1 MIQMQLTSAGLAAV
15 AGNTA
20 LTFTR
25 FVAGSGTSNNE
36 TVAAPCQDVPIV
48 NSQIFIAGQSYTV
61 NGQTV
66 VVDYNALELTGM
78 MSTAQAQEA
87 YSWTELALMARIGAG
102 EEFAFAY
109 GAAVNNAFYVDP
121 AEPVTYVLPFSVIF
135 SDTPAVTVNTTE
147 AGVPWATFL
156 NHTAASVSDGAH
168 GLRVSGGDLVVNGVA
183 MGIASQTEMDARTTN
198 VIGINVLV
206 DALPANVMDYVGV
219 VAYNRGDQSCYRCQI
234 AESIEVGDYVALL
247 DNNWQRC
254 DEETEGSLLVIA
266 DGSTP
271 GEGEIAWRDAQ
282 AHFCGWVSLDTVE
295 SRLQALEV
303 ATSPYVKF
311 KSADEREY
319 NNEWVSRMT
328 GAGTAASPYLIYTP
342 YDFNAIR
349 NDLTANYVL
358 MNNLDF
364 AEAIGIE
371 LSLIS
376 GELVYGAINADA
388 PLYNAGQGWE
398 PFSEFKGVLNGNGK
412 TLRGLTCCRNLEF
425 MGLCV
430 RINGSVISNLSIKDS
445 IFVDSFARCRLGSLA
460 GEAKNNTSHINN
472 CITCATLY
480 SSAPTNENKLGGLVG
495 VESVACNYNNCANH
509 GTIKALHDSGAIIGG
524 IAGGGNQYSVY
535 TACYNS
541 VSLRGREVCG
551 ISWGNGRITNCY
563 NSGLIAGNYNSKSLT
578 MGVDV
583 SNSCSLAGCADTM
596 QGTSLTA
603 DQLMS
608 SEAVDMLNIGLEL
621 PVYVAVEDGYPQFDF
636 ETLVERSLSINLN
649 LPVLSNDGREV
660 IPSGIDLGTLLH
672 QPSREEFGALQDRV
686 LGVETNRLV
695 ESYEAYSAVLSNRI
709 VCFYPGTDTYQHA
722 GASSEKLLGVSKADC
737 NAGETGAVIVS
748 GLAVVTAGETVT
760 AGDYLT
766 GCTVDTVSGLAKPAA
781 DGDYIVG
788 IALNSAAAGGDV
800 HVVVSPIR
808 LYSPVDCAAVEIVAG
823 VLLTAN
829 GIIGLDE
836 DGTATHPA
844 TSVPSF
850 GVVKS
855 KTKRGAYARVAVAGI
870 CQVRCGNNNI
880 YTGDYVGANGG
891 ATGNGVA
898 VTASGEYYVGI
909 AVADSA
915 DGQVKVMISPGKIP

>member
-1 MIQMQLTSAGLAAV
+1 MIQMQLTAAGLAAV
-15 AGNTA
+15 AGNSA
-20 LTFTR
+20 LTFTK
-25 FVAGSGTSNNE
+25 FVAGSGTSNDE
-36 TVAAPCQDVPIV
+36 TVAQACQDVPIV
-48 NSQIFIAGQSYTV
+48 NHQTFVAGQSYTI
-61 NGQTV
+61 NGQPTT
-66 VVDYNALELTGM
+66 VDYNAVEITGM
-78 MSTAQAQEA
+78 LSTAQAQEA

-102 EEFAFAY
+102 EDFVFAY
-109 GAAVNNAFYVDP
+109 GTAVNNAFYVDP
-121 AEPVTYVLPFSVIF
+121 AEPVTYVLPFSVIY
-135 SDTPAVTVNTTE
+135 SDAPNVTVNTTE

-183 MGIASQTEMDARTTN
+183 MGIASQAEMDARTTN
-198 VIGINVLV
+198 VIGVNVLV

-234 AESIEVGDYVALL
+234 AESIDVGDYVALL
-247 DNNWQRC
+247 DDNWQRC

-295 SRLQALEV
+295 SRLQALENS
-303 ATSPYVKF
+303 TSPYVKF

-319 NNEWVSRMT
+319 NSEWVSRMT

-349 NDLTANYVL
+349 NDLAANYVL

-364 AEAIGIE
+364 TDAIGIE

-412 TLRGLTCCRNLEF
+412 TLRRITCCRNLEF

-445 IFVDSFARCRLGSLA
+445 IFIDSFARCRLGSLA

-495 VESVACNYNNCANH
+495 IESVACNYNNCANH
-509 GTIKALHDSGAIIGG
+509 GTIKALHDSEAIIGG
-524 IAGGGNQYSVY
+524 IAGSGNQYSVY

-563 NSGLIAGNYNSKSLT
+563 NSGLIAGSYNSKSLT
-578 MGVDV
+578 MGDNV

-608 SEAVDMLNIGLEL
+608 TSAVDLLNDGLTA
-621 PVYVAVEDGYPQFDF
+621 PVFVVKEGGYPVFDF
-636 ETLVERSLSINLN
+636 EALNDQALSVSLN
-649 LPVLSNDGREV
+649 LPVLSESGKDV

-672 QPSREEFGALQDRV
+672 QPSRDEFRALQASV
-686 LGVETNRLV
+686 QALETVPFEYVAVEFDTLNSVTANRL
-695 ESYEAYSAVLSNRI
+695 
-709 VCFYPGTDTYQHA
+709 A
-722 GASSEKLLGVSKADC
+722 GLLYGNVQ
-737 NAGETGAVIVS
+737 TP
-748 GLAVVTAGETVT
+748 TAQT
-760 AGDYLT
+760 
-766 GCTVDTVSGLAKPAA
+766 P
-781 DGDYIVG
+781 IVG
-788 IALNSAAAGGDV
+788 VFAENRS
-800 HVVVSPIR
+800 SPGR
-808 LYSPVDCAAVEIVAG
+808 V
-823 VLLTAN
+823 
-829 GIIGLDE
+829 
-836 DGTATHPA
+836 
-844 TSVPSF
+844 
-850 GVVKS
+850 
-855 KTKRGAYARVAVAGI
+855 RVAVAGVI
-870 CQVRCGNNNI
+870 DVYCGSNSISFDDRVGGTN
-880 YTGDYVGANGG
+880 TGQRV
-891 ATGNGVA
+891 TGTGM
-898 VTASGEYYVGI
+898 YYVGRALAASSGGYVKTLI
-909 AVADSA
+909 A
-915 DGQVKVMISPGKIP
+915 PGII